1 MKDVKTLF
9 RVLNEYKTSE
19 DRIIRDVRNLFKSGK
34 EGEKN

>member
-9 RVLNEYKTSE
+9 RVLKEYKRSE
-19 DRIIRDVRNLFKSGK
+19 NRITRAVRNLFKSGK